1 MTQQRASAAT
11 AAQPSEYAF
20 EFQGKRFRQIAV
32 TVATAF
38 AVVALQNLIA
48 RHWVNAA
55 LLLTGIAAIGLSLAC
70 HRRGAADRASQLLLA
85 TITLIITA
93 LMWVGQGVHDTGAL
107 AYPGILVVACML
119 LSFRQFLAVL
129 GFMLLAILWF
139 VLGAVHGIYHSH
151 DMVIT
156 YGTLINAVAIL
167 LATAATVWLLAS
179 DLRRTL
185 LKLRQEVEKVSASQA
200 HAVFLA
206 THDPLTSLPN
216 RLLAR
221 DRIEH
226 ACAHAERD
234 RSKVALLHID
244 LDGFKSVNDALG
256 HAVGDGL
263 LVEVAQRLKQSVRDS
278 DTVSRQGSDEFLIVI
293 GAIAHVDGA
302 STIAN
307 KLLEGLTTPFR
318 VNGSEITTSCSIGIA
333 IYPEDGKDVDSLLK
347 KADIAMH
354 QAKEAGRNVCR
365 FFAEEMN
372 ANIIDRL
379 HLLNGMRS
387 ALAREEFI
395 LHYQPLVSLSSGRV
409 IGAEALIRWRHGE
422 LGLIPPA
429 RFIPVAESTGLIV
442 QLGAWVLREACRQ
455 AAAWQKAGMPRL
467 VISVNL
473 SPAQFKRGD
482 IEHVVCNAL
491 DESGLSP
498 ALLELELTESILIQD
513 AEKVLGTVRR
523 LKELGVGLSIDDFG
537 TGYSSLS
544 YLSRFQVD
552 KLKIDQSFVRKLN
565 SNSQDAAI
573 VRAIIQMAQSL
584 QLGTVAEGIEDAET
598 LAALKAQHCDQGQGY
613 LFARPL
619 PPEEFQRFV
628 MESDG
633 RSAPINAA

>member
-1 MTQQRASAAT
+1 MTAQHASET
-11 AAQPSEYAF
+11 PSTHIPENPF
-20 EFQGKRFRQIAV
+20 EFQGKRFRQIAI
-32 TVATAF
+32 TVIAAF
-38 AVVALQNLIA
+38 AVVALQNLLI
-48 RHWVNAA
+48 REWLNAA
-55 LLLTGIAAIGLSLAC
+55 LLLSGIVTIAVALRFYQRGSPGL
-70 HRRGAADRASQLLLA
+70 ASQLMLGA
-85 TITLIITA
+85 ITLLITA
-93 LMWVGQGVHDTGAL
+93 LMWVGQGVHDTGVL

-119 LSFRQFLAVL
+119 LTLRQFLVVL
-129 GFMLLAILWF
+129 GFMLLALTWF
-139 VLGAVHGIYHSH
+139 VVGALSGLYHGRSIPLSYS
-151 DMVIT
+151 
-156 YGTLINAVAIL
+156 TLINAVAIL
-167 LATAATVWLLAS
+167 TATAATVWLLAS
-179 DLRRTL
+179 DLRRAL
-185 LKLRQEVEKVSASQA
+185 AKLRLEVQKVSASQA

-226 ACAHAERD
+226 ACAHAEREH
-234 RSKVALLHID
+234 SKIALLHVD

-256 HAVGDGL
+256 HSIGDGL
-263 LVEVAQRLKQSVRDS
+263 LIEVAKRLKQSVRDS

-293 GAIAHVDGA
+293 GDIIHVDDA

-307 KLLEGLTTPFR
+307 KLLESLTTPFR
-318 VNGSEITTSCSIGIA
+318 VNTSEITTSCSIGIA

-379 HLLNGMRS
+379 HLLNGMRN
-387 ALAREEFI
+387 ALVKGEFI
-395 LHYQPLVSLSSGRV
+395 LHYQPLVALNTGKV

-455 AAAWQKAGMPRL
+455 AAEWRRTGMPRL

-482 IEHVVCNAL
+482 IEQVVCNAL
-491 DESGLSP
+491 DESGLPPS
-498 ALLELELTESILIQD
+498 LLELELTESILIQD
-513 AEKVLGTVRR
+513 TEKVLGTVRR

-552 KLKIDQSFVRKLN
+552 KLKIDQSFVRKLTA
-565 SNSQDAAI
+565 NSQDAAI

-584 QLGTVAEGIEDAET
+584 KLGTVAEGIEDEET
-598 LAALKAQHCDQGQGY
+598 LAALKAQQCEQGQGY

-619 PPEEFQRFV
+619 PPEEFQR
-628 MESDG
+628 MMMQG
-633 RSAPINAA
+633 MAPR